1 VREIAEVPDSAA
13 PFDDAFDATMAVFEM
28 MKELPGKLLGVSRPG
43 GDEAALSLP
52 EWFPG
57 SLGREEKEEEVRFR
71 DFEDDFEDD

>member
-1 VREIAEVPDSAA
+1 MREIAERPDGVA

-28 MKELPGKLLGVSRPG
+28 MKELPGKLLGVGRTTSDG
-43 GDEAALSLP
+43 SETSLP

-57 SLGREEKEEEVRFR
+57 SLGKEEEEEEVRSR